1 MTDRSDSPIAL
12 ALSGG
17 GIRAM
22 AFHLGALKFMAELSL
37 LERVARISTVSGG
50 SLVTGLIYAAND
62 FKWPTSKQFLDDL
75 YDRIT
80 NDLCAR
86 SMIRGTAKQLRSP
99 KNWRFL
105 LSRANLLALELRQN
119 WGLGVPLSVIGS
131 APEWSI
137 NGTTAENGK
146 RFRFKNGEIGDWE
159 LGYANAP
166 DFLLGDALAVS
177 AAFPG
182 GFGPLVID
190 ATQFVW
196 KKRPWGATKGT
207 EQEVHLPYARLHLY
221 DGGVYDN
228 LGAEPYFD
236 TGTQEPKNPGD
247 YIVICDAGAPLHPGL
262 NMGPLNPFRLERIAS
277 IMSDQSRALRIRS
290 FMNYLKNSPRGGA
303 SILIGTSASDSE
315 RADAE
320 YAKAFPTS
328 LCKLSRSDLDRLAGH
343 GYTVAA
349 HAQANWGLG

>member
-1 MTDRSDSPIAL
+1 MTDRADSPIAL
-12 ALSGG
+12 TLSGG

-22 AFHLGALKFMAELSL
+22 AFHLGVLKFMAELSL

-50 SLVTGLIYAAND
+50 SLITGLIYAAND
-62 FKWPTSKQFLDDL
+62 FKWPTSKQFLDAV
-75 YDRIT
+75 YDRIG

-86 SMIRGTAKQLRSP
+86 SMIWGTAKHLRHP

-105 LSRANLLALELRQN
+105 LSRANLLALELQQN
-119 WGLGVPLSVIGS
+119 WGLGVPLSATGS

-146 RFRFKNGEIGDWE
+146 RFRFKNCEIGDWE
-159 LGYANAP
+159 LGYAKAP

-182 GFGPLVID
+182 GFGPLVLD
-190 ATQFVW
+190 TTQFVW
-196 KKRPWGATKGT
+196 KKRPWDAAKGT
-207 EQEVHLPYARLHLY
+207 EQEVQLPYAQLHLY

-236 TGTQEPKNPGD
+236 PGTQEPKNPGD
-247 YIVICDAGAPLHPGL
+247 YIVISDAGAPLRPGL
-262 NMGPLNPFRLERIAS
+262 DMGPLNPFRLRRVAS

-290 FMNYLKNSPRGGA
+290 FMNYLKNSPRDGA
-303 SILIGTSASDSE
+303 LILIGTSASDSE

-320 YAKAFPTS
+320 FAGTFPTS
-328 LCKLSRSDLDRLAGH
+328 LCKLSRSDFERLSGH

-349 HAQANWGLG
+349 STWASFGLG